1 MLDRLLVQWP
11 GFSSWLSV
19 GNGYQLSGVCA
30 SCFVPNSDSDYVR
43 NETWWGMLLFSCD
56 STPRCECVSEC
67 AYHSR
72 CIPSLRPVFMDRLRL
87 YHNPVQDKA
96 LTENNWMNELTRSA
110 SLVAWHAGSV
120 AERLS
125 TTSSSIN
132 GLWSIKR
139 RRVHFLTPLTVLKV
153 VFLCPVSF
161 ISHHSCS
168 VSVIPFWQENMNS
181 VSSFPI
187 CIQSHLERILFIPHN
202 VFASVLLLLHALYT
216 YPCTV

>member
-1 MLDRLLVQWP
+1 MNLILILWDQEALHVRSTP
-11 GFSSWLSV
+11 SSVTRVFILAQCRKWIPAV
-19 GNGYQLSGVCA
+19 WCVCA

-120 AERLS
+120 AERFWVPRHPLIMDCGRS
-125 TTSSSIN
+125 NAVESIS
-132 GLWSIKR
+132 W
-139 RRVHFLTPLTVLKV
+139 
-153 VFLCPVSF
+153 
-161 ISHHSCS
+161 HH
-168 VSVIPFWQENMNS
+168 
-181 VSSFPI
+181 
-187 CIQSHLERILFIPHN
+187 
-202 VFASVLLLLHALYT
+202 
-216 YPCTV
+216 